1 MASTNNSA
9 LDTLPFHGVVDYDIE
24 IEFESSKSRIEKLMS
39 DHGLLDFIKSNQ
51 LSEMLNPDST
61 VSCEYYCED
70 EFTKLKRNGPQ
81 YLNMFYLNIVSL
93 PKHGG
98 ELVNFIN
105 SLETNFQAVVLSEI
119 GARNI
124 STVQHLFNN
133 YTFYSVLPDNNN
145 YGGVGIYLSDLMSDV
160 QVTEEYNLKRSCNC
174 YNCNF
179 ESLFIN
185 FTYRS
190 KNYTLA
196 GIYNHPRGNIS
207 HFIDSLDRSLDS
219 VDRGRTVI
227 IAGDININILQYEK
241 KTVLESITLY
251 LSKKFLLIYLSH
263 PASLLTPLHAL
274 IIFLVVNRRI
284 IQT

>member
-124 STVQHLFNN
+124 
-133 YTFYSVLPDNNN
+133 
-145 YGGVGIYLSDLMSDV
+145 
-160 QVTEEYNLKRSCNC
+160 
-174 YNCNF
+174 
-179 ESLFIN
+179 
-185 FTYRS
+185 
-190 KNYTLA
+190 
-196 GIYNHPRGNIS
+196 
-207 HFIDSLDRSLDS
+207 
-219 VDRGRTVI
+219 
-227 IAGDININILQYEK
+227 
-241 KTVLESITLY
+241 
-251 LSKKFLLIYLSH
+251 
-263 PASLLTPLHAL
+263 
-274 IIFLVVNRRI
+274 
-284 IQT
+284 